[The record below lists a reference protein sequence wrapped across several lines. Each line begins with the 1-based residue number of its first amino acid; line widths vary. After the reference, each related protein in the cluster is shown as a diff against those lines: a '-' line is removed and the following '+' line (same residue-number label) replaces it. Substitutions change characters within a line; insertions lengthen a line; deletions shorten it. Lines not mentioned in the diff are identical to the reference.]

1 MKVKMAQTIQV
12 YLCDECAS
20 VHIGMF
26 RGGKL
31 FAEAIPFDPKAFA
44 ADLQTAIAKSE
55 ALLSGATHNRRH

>member
-44 ADLQTAIAKSE
+44 ADLQIAIAESD
-55 ALLSGATHNRRH
+55 ALQAGATHNRRH